1 MTRMLHV
8 ALFLGVWGEAQA
20 ILRGPRS
27 GEEVQS
33 HWEGMHRVLSR
44 VEASLSGLFAVG
56 KDPANSTAGLPS
68 IAEGSSVRTQIL
80 SINNGSNATNLS
92 THQSIQT
99 QTNQGNVTVEI
110 ESRDVTLSNGNASSP
125 KAKVIAPPLQ
135 PSKDDFVVQ
144 IRSVERVDG
153 KKPIKPNHKSSKKAS
168 ETDEIRKASAREKRL
183 DIEVRTVT
191 ETPQTHEVPA
201 ARREYNSKMWADDWG
216 DEWRSSARSP
226 ETEKKELPVYEQS
239 FRG

>member
-1 MTRMLHV
+1 M
-8 ALFLGVWGEAQA
+8 
-20 ILRGPRS
+20 
-27 GEEVQS
+27 
-33 HWEGMHRVLSR
+33 
-44 VEASLSGLFAVG
+44 
-56 KDPANSTAGLPS
+56 
-68 IAEGSSVRTQIL
+68 RTQIL

-191 ETPQTHEVPA
+191 ETPQTHAVSYTHLTLPTKLEV
-201 ARREYNSKMWADDWG
+201 
-216 DEWRSSARSP
+216 
-226 ETEKKELPVYEQS
+226 
-239 FRG
+239 